1 MEDKTVW
8 IAHGECHDIIA
19 ITTSDVEAA
28 RALIQTGYLGLDYD
42 EGAGH
47 EVECGKPA
55 KYMSIRQAAKECGL
69 DIETFLVKAL
79 RGQIRDY
86 WIWDCSIEE
95 YSIFPYPRPLE

>member
-1 MEDKTVW
+1 MEDKTIW

-19 ITTSDVEAA
+19 ITFSAVEAA
-28 RALIQTGYLGLDYD
+28 RALIQTGYLGLDYG

-47 EVECGKPA
+47 EVERGKPA
-55 KYMSIRQAAKECGL
+55 KYMSIRQAAKECDM

-79 RGQIRDY
+79 RGQLVGY

-95 YSIFPYPRPLE
+95 YAVSYYPKPLE